1 MLFYRNGLPIKP
13 VAQLALLPWTG
24 EDIGVQNGIIYSSLV
39 SNGEGEQAGMT
50 FPMNPR
56 TDGLREGVI
65 GCMEESW
72 IVYSGLAKIK
82 QYRIT
87 RHSVDCALN
96 RDLFMLKAGIAE

>member
-1 MLFYRNGLPIKP
+1 MLFYRDGLPMKAI
-13 VAQLALLPWTG
+13 AELALLPWIG

-56 TDGLREGVI
+56 TDGLREGII
-65 GCMEESW
+65 GFVKEVWVLFSDR
-72 IVYSGLAKIK
+72 AKIK
-82 QYRIT
+82 QYCIAH
-87 RHSVDCALN
+87 HSIECALN